1 MAYNALSVTK
11 LFPIT
16 VNSEKDLIPYGNG
29 HINDTYLVT
38 ANEGKFILQKI
49 NKSIFKN
56 PEGLMNN
63 ISLVTE
69 YISEYKKGEP
79 NYDPSRVI
87 RVISA
92 SDGKNHVVYEGEYF
106 RMYNFVDAISHDLSN
121 NEILGKAGLAFG
133 EFQNILDSFD
143 ASSLIEV
150 IPNFH
155 NTKKRFADFKKAVN
169 DNLSGRAENAKKEIE
184 LALSYEKASEV
195 VVEEMAKGTVPL
207 RVTHNDTKLNNIL
220 FDKETGD
227 FVCVVDL
234 DTVMP
239 GSLLYDF
246 GDALRFGA
254 SSASEDEDD
263 LSRVYFELDKFESFT
278 RGFLSA
284 VHTKL
289 TKKEIE
295 LLPFSA
301 LLLTYEC
308 GIRFLGDYINGDTYF
323 KVAFPEHNLVR
334 AKNQLKLVV
343 DIESKLE
350 QMTRIVDK
358 ILSELK

>member
-1 MAYNALSVTK
+1 MAYNALNVTK

-16 VNSEKDLIPYGNG
+16 VRSESDLVPYGNG
-29 HINDTYLVT
+29 HINDTYLVS
-38 ANEGKFILQKI
+38 ADEGKYIMQKI
-49 NKSIFKN
+49 NKSIFKD
-56 PEGLMNN
+56 PVGLMNN

-69 YISEYKKGEP
+69 YIARHKENEP
-79 NYDPSRVI
+79 NYDPARVI
-87 RVISA
+87 RVIPA
-92 SDGKNHVVYEGEYF
+92 SDGNNYAVYEGEYF
-106 RMYNFVDAISHDLSN
+106 RLYNFVDAISYDLSN

-133 EFQNILDSFD
+133 DFQNILDSFD
-143 ASSLIEV
+143 ASQLIEV
-150 IPNFH
+150 IPDFH

-195 VVEEMAKGTVPL
+195 VVEEMAKGTIPL

-220 FDKETGD
+220 FDRNTGD

-234 DTVMP
+234 DTIMP

-254 SSASEDEDD
+254 SSASEDEQD
-263 LSRVYFELDKFESFT
+263 LDRVYFELDKFESFA
-278 RGFLSA
+278 RGFLSQ

-323 KVAFPEHNLVR
+323 KGAFPEHNLVR
-334 AKNQLKLVV
+334 ARNQLKLVV
-343 DIESKLE
+343 DIEAKLD
-350 QMTRIVDK
+350 QMAKIVEK
-358 ILSELK
+358 ILSELE